1 MRRSSLVPLVAPKD
15 VQYQRRQSHGSNAEY
30 ERRISL
36 VAEQAQERLRGLMGG
51 NGASGA
57 SGDSHASE
65 RRMSAGDKKGV
76 SPNGRRPSGAGD
88 HADRQ
93 SSIKKG
99 SESGVEAQR
108 SSLVGARRGSR
119 GQGYDS

>member
-1 MRRSSLVPLVAPKD
+1 MRRSSLVPLVASD
-15 VQYQRRQSHGSNAEY
+15 MQYQRRQSHGSNAEC

-51 NGASGA
+51 NGTSGA

-65 RRMSAGDKKGV
+65 HRLSAGDKKGL

-108 SSLVGARRGSR
+108 PSLVGARRGSR